1 MMAKYKIE
9 IKKSAV
15 KEISKLP
22 QKELIKI
29 LSEIKLLANNPRPF
43 GAIKLSGDDKFRLRV
58 GNYRILYQIF
68 DEKLIVIIVK
78 VGHRKDVYNKTN

>member
-1 MMAKYKIE
+1 MAKYKIE

-22 QKELIKI
+22 TKELKKI
-29 LSEIKLLANNPRPF
+29 LKKIKLLADNPRPF
-43 GAIKLSGDDKFRLRV
+43 GAIKLSGDEKFRIRI

-68 DEKLIVIIVK
+68 DKKLIVIVVK
-78 VGHRKDVYNKTN
+78 VAHRKEVYK

>member
-1 MMAKYKIE
+1 MAKYKID

-22 QKELIKI
+22 TKELKRI
-29 LSEIKLLANNPRPF
+29 LKALELLADNPKPN
-43 GAIKLSGDDKFRLRV
+43 GVIKLSGDEKFRLRI

-68 DEKLIVIIVK
+68 DKKLTVIVVK
-78 VGHRKDVYNKTN
+78 VGRRKDIYK

>member
-1 MMAKYKIE
+1 MAKYKIE